1 MSQRPFLI
9 QLAHDS
15 INEVFQAKH
24 FIDKE
29 TLLEQYPPLK
39 ESIPM
44 TLKIFVD
51 DELHGYYEDVAKKP
65 LIENIILGAKIAA
78 FEDENSE
85 PLTLSEYLEAE
96 IELTLQTPEGIISHR
111 A

>member
-1 MSQRPFLI
+1 MSRPFLI

-15 INEVFQAKH
+15 INEVFQAINTINK
-24 FIDKE
+24 
-29 TLLEQYPPLK
+29 TALLQQYPPLR

-51 DELHGYYEDVAKKP
+51 GELHGYYEDVAKKP
-65 LIENIILGAKIAA
+65 LIENIITGAKIAA
-78 FEDENSE
+78 FEDKNSE
-85 PLTLSEYLEAE
+85 PLTLSEYFEME

>member
-1 MSQRPFLI
+1 MSRSLLI

-15 INEVFQAKH
+15 INEVFQAQNLIK
-24 FIDKE
+24 KAS
-29 TLLEQYPPLK
+29 LLSEYPLLN

-51 DELHGYYEDVAKKP
+51 GELHGYYEDLATKT
-65 LIENIILGAKIAA
+65 LLENIIIGTKIAA
-78 FEDENSE
+78 FEDKNSE

-96 IELTLQTPEGIISHR
+96 IEISLQTPEGVISHR

>member
-1 MSQRPFLI
+1 MSRSVLI

-15 INEVFQAKH
+15 IAEVFQAKNL
-24 FIDKE
+24 IEKE
-29 TLLEQYPPLK
+29 QLLTAYPLLN

-44 TLKIFVD
+44 TIKIFVD
-51 DELHGYYEDVAKKP
+51 EELHGYYEDLATKT
-65 LIENIILGAKIAA
+65 LLENIIVGSKIAA
-78 FEDENSE
+78 FEDENAE

-96 IELTLQTPEGIISHR
+96 IEISLQTPEGVISHR

>member
-1 MSQRPFLI
+1 MSRPLLI

-15 INEVFQAKH
+15 INEVFQAQNL
-24 FIDKE
+24 INKE
-29 TLLEQYPPLK
+29 SLLSEYPLLN

-51 DELHGYYEDVAKKP
+51 GELHGYYEDLATKT
-65 LIENIILGAKIAA
+65 LLENIIIGAKIAA
-78 FEDENSE
+78 FEDKSSK
-85 PLTLSEYLEAE
+85 PLTLSEYLGAE
-96 IELTLQTPEGIISHR
+96 MELSLQTPEGVISHR